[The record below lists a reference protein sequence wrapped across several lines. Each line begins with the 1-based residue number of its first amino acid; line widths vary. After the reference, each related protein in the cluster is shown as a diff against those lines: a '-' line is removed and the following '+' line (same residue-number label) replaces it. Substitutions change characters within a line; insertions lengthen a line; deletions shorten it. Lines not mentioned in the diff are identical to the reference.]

1 MGSQAWADGRTKTN
15 VAPKNIHTL
24 FFLVV
29 GDNNSITPTP
39 TTASRTT
46 TDERKL
52 RIYSSASIASKQ
64 VLVVIIVITVP
75 TILAALA
82 PVLAADLLVGDSQ
95 GWRLNFDYYD

>member
-1 MGSQAWADGRTKTN
+1 M
-15 VAPKNIHTL
+15 
-24 FFLVV
+24 
-29 GDNNSITPTP
+29 
-39 TTASRTT
+39 
-46 TDERKL
+46 
-52 RIYSSASIASKQ
+52 ASKQ